1 MKIRT
6 KILSLGI
13 LPLIFAIIA
22 VNTTVYWLNASR
34 IETQQAE
41 LRAKLMTD
49 KKSELSM
56 YLQIAQTSIADL
68 YALPDSPENR
78 EQVKKVL
85 RQLRYGTDGYFFVYD
100 YQGVNLVLG
109 PKPEIEGKNLFNAKD
124 AGGKFLSRTSSI
136 PHAMAMVILSIC
148 GISLL

>member
-56 YLQIAQTSIADL
+56 YLQIS
-68 YALPDSPENR
+68 
-78 EQVKKVL
+78 
-85 RQLRYGTDGYFFVYD
+85 
-100 YQGVNLVLG
+100 
-109 PKPEIEGKNLFNAKD
+109 
-124 AGGKFLSRTSSI
+124 
-136 PHAMAMVILSIC
+136 
-148 GISLL
+148 

>member
-41 LRAKLMTD
+41 LRAKLMTVD
-49 KKSELSM
+49 ILLAVNDE
-56 YLQIAQTSIADL
+56 
-68 YALPDSPENR
+68 DS
-78 EQVKKVL
+78 
-85 RQLRYGTDGYFFVYD
+85 YCD
-100 YQGVNLVLG
+100 
-109 PKPEIEGKNLFNAKD
+109 
-124 AGGKFLSRTSSI
+124 
-136 PHAMAMVILSIC
+136 
-148 GISLL
+148 

>member
-41 LRAKLMTD
+41 LRAKLMTVD
-49 KKSELSM
+49 
-56 YLQIAQTSIADL
+56 
-68 YALPDSPENR
+68 R
-78 EQVKKVL
+78 HRG
-85 RQLRYGTDGYFFVYD
+85 RQLAAPLPHHLACGSA
-100 YQGVNLVLG
+100 
-109 PKPEIEGKNLFNAKD
+109 P
-124 AGGKFLSRTSSI
+124 GGSRS
-136 PHAMAMVILSIC
+136 
-148 GISLL
+148 